1 MKGAVVLA
9 AAVPAVAAG
18 AVGSVVPLSGRV
30 EPVHGV
36 VREQASRVEIASET
50 AEATTY
56 AVPADVLF
64 AFDSARV
71 TAGGRAALRRLEV
84 RGRRV
89 TVVGHTD
96 ARGSAAYNL
105 RLSRRRAAAV
115 ARVLGGDAAV
125 RARGEAEPVASNA
138 RPAGRARNRRVEIV
152 VSRR

>member
-18 AVGSVVPLSGRV
+18 AAGSIVPLGGRV
-30 EPVHGV
+30 EPVSGV
-36 VREQASRVEIASET
+36 VREQASRVEIVE
-50 AEATTY
+50 AEAATTY

-71 TAGGRAALRRLEV
+71 TARGRGALRRLEV

-96 ARGSAAYNL
+96 AQGSAAYNL